1 MKIFIGCLSICIIC
15 SLLLGCDNR
24 VDTDALKLALKSDT
38 TFIKYDELRDSVLEQ
53 ARRGKY
59 LTSWDS
65 LKRKVRTNSLT
76 KDEQAHLDI
85 RHENYAVAKRFK
97 YATRLLEQKYP
108 DLKKMSGFERNK
120 LLQEVR
126 NSNKH
131 MDINALQL
139 ALESDATFTKYMDVQ
154 DSITV
159 DALTASKTYRFWD
172 IDSLQKRAKMASLTA
187 EGQAGL
193 QILLQRHSLNKQM
206 DELSHSLEMK
216 YPDLKTMPIP
226 TKMKLYE
233 ACRKKTNHTYL
244 TEAVSAHVKKLK
256 ASSRLPQK

>member
-1 MKIFIGCLSICIIC
+1 
-15 SLLLGCDNR
+15 LLLGCDNR

-38 TFIKYDELRDSVLEQ
+38 TFIKYDELRDSVLNQ
-53 ARRGKY
+53 LHRDKY
-59 LTSWDS
+59 FTSWD
-65 LKRKVRTNSLT
+65 LLQRKERTNSLT
-76 KDEQAHLDI
+76 KDEQAQLDVTK
-85 RHENYAVAKRFK
+85 ENYAVAKRFK
-97 YATRLLEQKYP
+97 NATHLLTQKYP
-108 DLKKMSGFERNK
+108 DLKKMPTFERDK

-126 NSNKH
+126 SSIQMSSNNH
-131 MDINALQL
+131 LDMNTLQL

-159 DALTASKTYRFWD
+159 YALTASTTYRFWD
-172 IDSLQKRAKMASLTA
+172 IDSLQKSAQMATLTA

-206 DELSHSLEMK
+206 GELSHSLEMK

-244 TEAVSAHVKKLK
+244 TEAASAHVKKLK
-256 ASSRLPQK
+256 ASSKLPQK